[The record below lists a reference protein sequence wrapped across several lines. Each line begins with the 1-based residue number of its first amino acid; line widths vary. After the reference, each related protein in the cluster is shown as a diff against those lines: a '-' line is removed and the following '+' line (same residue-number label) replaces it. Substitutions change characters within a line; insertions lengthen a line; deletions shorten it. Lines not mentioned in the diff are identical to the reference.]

1 MGKQGQAILAIID
14 QRIDS
19 YLKESKLTSR
29 SIGQVQEVLG
39 NNRYK
44 VSLIGYN
51 TIYTFPS
58 RPYVDC
64 IINDYVYIES
74 KAGNIDNGIIIDKL
88 NGSYGYIY
96 NANGSDD
103 MELNSKGS
111 MLKTVYDT
119 NNNGIVDNAEKVNN
133 HTVFSDVPLNA
144 VFTDTTIATSLRM
157 KNGDTIESTIQS
169 LKDSSDEISSGA
181 GIDEGYYS
189 TY

>member
-1 MGKQGQAILAIID
+1 MSKRGQDIIAVID

-19 YLKESKLTSR
+19 YIKESKITVR
-29 SIGQVQEVLG
+29 YIGQIIEVLG

-44 VSLIGYN
+44 VNLIGYD
-51 TIYTFPS
+51 TIYTFPA
-58 RPYVDC
+58 RPYVDS
-64 IINDYVYIES
+64 IKGDFVYIES

-88 NGSYGYIY
+88 NGAYGYIY

-103 MELNSKGS
+103 IELNKQGG

-133 HTVFSDVPLNA
+133 HTVLKDVPANA
-144 VFTDTTIATSLRM
+144 QFTDTTVATSLRM
-157 KNGDTIESTIQS
+157 SSGITIEQAIYDIQES
-169 LKDSSDEISSGA
+169 QATGSS
-181 GIDEGYYS
+181 IDEGYYS